1 MTHFAKI
8 KDGIVKEVIV
18 AEQDFINTLPNKND
32 YVQTSYNTRKGVH
45 YDPTTNL
52 PSSDQSKALRK
63 NYAVPGFIY
72 DSERDAFY
80 PQKKYDN
87 WILNENT
94 CQWESPIPYPN
105 DGNDY
110 EWNVTYQRWDLVVYK
125 DPLLYKR

>member
-1 MTHFAKI
+1 MSDSERRDSFY
-8 KDGIVKEVIV
+8 DGDEDV
-18 AEQDFINTLPNKND
+18 
-32 YVQTSYNTRKGVH
+32 SYDDIGSER
-45 YDPTTNL
+45 L
-52 PSSDQSKALRK
+52 SE
-63 NYAVPGFIY
+63 IY
-72 DSERDAFY
+72 DSERDTFY
-80 PQKKYDN
+80 PQKQYDN